1 MKTFVD
7 PITGKKFQLGKLGV
21 DPLLERV
28 KDYVAG
34 RKEEGVTEV
43 SLAPAKMDVGD
54 TYQCSACNQEFV
66 FNGDDQENFINTIKE
81 HGRSHGV
88 CQIMPVL

>member
-7 PITGKKFQLGKLGV
+7 SITGKKFQLGKLGV

-34 RKEEGVTEV
+34 RKETGVSEV
-43 SLAPAKMDVGD
+43 SLAPAKMKAGD
-54 TYQCSACNQEFV
+54 QFKCSACDQVFTFDGGDYDEFI
-66 FNGDDQENFINTIKE
+66 ETIKI
-81 HGRSHGV
+81 HGRAHGE
-88 CQIMPVL
+88 CSIMPII